1 MLHHILLEVVAEYR
15 GFHAALDG
23 EVIVENEREVGFA
36 AAEIE
41 YAYLVQI
48 RAAKLVVNKLH
59 KAVYL
64 LILIVL

>member
-1 MLHHILLEVVAEYR
+1 MHTL
-15 GFHAALDG
+15 FHG

-48 RAAKLVVNKLH
+48 RAAKLVVDKLH

-64 LILIVL
+64 LVLIVL